1 MTSFTTTK
9 QIGEYGRGGVLH
21 TRRGDVL
28 TPTFMPDGTRGVVKS
43 LTAEQ
48 VKSAG
53 IDIVLANTYHLHLQ
67 PGEAVVKKLGGLH
80 GFGKWQG
87 PILSDSGGFQ
97 VFSLS
102 KLRKITEEGV
112 TFKHPVTGEMRFISP
127 EISMQI
133 QLELGA
139 DMIVAFDHLTGLD
152 ESASRRTSKDTQ
164 EAFDRTHR
172 WLERSIKEFKRLTAD
187 MEEPQATHLDA
198 EADFS
203 SSNGPSR
210 TEKYGEGSSRRGK
223 SASAP
228 KPIGSAAS
236 SARGQ
241 ADGVRGL
248 RERPL
253 LFGVVQG
260 GLDLSLREKSLKI
273 IQDSDVDGI
282 AIGGLSVGEPRAEMY
297 KVLSHLA
304 PLYDPTR
311 PHFLLG
317 VGEPGDLRYAIEHGI
332 DMLDCVL
339 PTRNARHATVWR
351 LRETA
356 HSGRSPASSVLDVP
370 DARLRSDARAPSQTA
385 PSHATASAA
394 SETLDEQIHL
404 TNAQFID
411 DASPIMEGCD
421 CYTCANG
428 YSRGFLRHQ
437 FKVGEPLAG
446 SLCSIH
452 NLRYL
457 QRICESY
464 RKDS

>member
-1 MTSFTTTK
+1 MADNTIKCFTELNTD
-9 QIGEYGRGGVLH
+9 GNSRAGVLI
-21 TRRGDVL
+21 TRRGEVK

-67 PGEAVVKKLGGLH
+67 PGEEVIAKLGGLH

-87 PILSDSGGFQ
+87 PMLTDSGGFQ

-133 QLELGA
+133 QLKLGA

-152 ESASRRTSKDTQ
+152 EKSIKDTKQ
-164 EAFDRTHR
+164 AFDRTHR
-172 WLERSIKEFKRLTAD
+172 WLSRCVVEFKRLTAD
-187 MEEPQATHLDA
+187 MQP
-198 EADFS
+198 
-203 SSNGPSR
+203 N
-210 TEKYGEGSSRRGK
+210 
-223 SASAP
+223 
-228 KPIGSAAS
+228 
-236 SARGQ
+236 
-241 ADGVRGL
+241 
-248 RERPL
+248 ERPL

-260 GLDLSLREKSLKI
+260 GLDLDLRTQSLDI
-273 IQDSDVDGI
+273 IQKSGVDGI
-282 AIGGLSVGEPRAEMY
+282 AIGGLSVGEPRDEMY
-297 KVLSHLA
+297 KVLKHLA
-304 PLYDPTR
+304 PLYDPNR
-311 PHFLLG
+311 PRFLLG
-317 VGEPGDLRYAIEHGI
+317 VGDPRDLRYAIEHGI

-339 PTRNARHATVWR
+339 PTRNARHATVWGDGDQK
-351 LRETA
+351 L
-356 HSGRSPASSVLDVP
+356 
-370 DARLRSDARAPSQTA
+370 
-385 PSHATASAA
+385 
-394 SETLDEQIHL
+394 HL
-404 TNAQFID
+404 TNAQYID
-411 DASPIMEGCD
+411 DPSPILEGCD

-428 YSRGFLRHQ
+428 YSKGFLRHQ

-446 SLCSIH
+446 SLASIH

-464 RKDS
+464 RKSK